1 MTLPS
6 KAPKLL
12 SLVRDAVRMRGFSPR
27 TEKAY
32 VGWIIRYVKFCDG
45 RHPRECGPREVQAFA
60 TSLVSDRNVASATQ
74 HQAVSAVLFMYRNV
88 LGDPMGWTDGI
99 VWAKR
104 TRRLPTVLSVA
115 EVSRVVA
122 AMDGQYQLMV
132 RLLYGTGMRLLE
144 LLRLRIKDVDFENGS
159 ILIRCG
165 KGQKDR
171 VTVLPIS
178 LCAEL
183 RTHLASVRRL
193 HERDVANEGGYVEL
207 PHALGRKLHGAPR
220 DWPWQWVFPA
230 RRQYSDRAT
239 GQVRRH
245 HLHESVLQRAVT
257 AAARRSGV
265 SKRVTCHG
273 FRHSFATHLLADG
286 YDIRT
291 IQELLGHTDVST
303 TMIYTHVLNK
313 GGRGVRSPADRL
325 ELRPER
331 L

>member
-1 MTLPS
+1 M
-6 KAPKLL
+6 
-12 SLVRDAVRMRGFSPR
+12 
-27 TEKAY
+27 
-32 VGWIIRYVKFCDG
+32 CD
-45 RHPRECGPREVQAFA
+45 QAFA
-60 TSLVSDRNVASATQ
+60 TSLVSARNVASATQ

-88 LGDPMGWTDGI
+88 LGDPMGWTNGI

-122 AMDGQYQLMV
+122 AMDGQYRLMV

-144 LLRLRIKDVDFENGS
+144 LLRLRVKDVDFENDS

-193 HERDVANEGGYVEL
+193 HERDVANGSGYVAL
-207 PHALGRKLHGAPR
+207 PHALGMKLHGAPR

-239 GQVRRH
+239 GQIRRH

-257 AAARRSGV
+257 AAARRTGV
-265 SKRVTCHG
+265 TRRVTCHV

-313 GGRGVRSPADRL
+313 GGRGVRSPADAL
-325 ELRPER
+325 EIDTEKY
-331 L
+331 